1 MADFYNPHD
10 SRPCLL
16 VQIRR
21 SIQTFRTPMRAAVLV
36 SALLFPALTAVPI
49 AAYAQQ
55 SAVRASAQETARQVF
70 AILAGEIAAN
80 TGHPGVAYTELL
92 KAAKELD
99 SEPLYRRAA
108 EIALRAGAPDKAL
121 IAAQAW
127 RKAMPGSREAS
138 AWVVQ
143 LLLLMGKTSEAGSA
157 IAQDLANTPE
167 PQRGQ
172 AIADLLPLA
181 AQASDA
187 AATLSMMRTA
197 LTGQRQFAQTDVVL
211 GLLRARAGDQ
221 KGGFADALHALTL
234 NPGLAPAAA
243 LLIQLYTV
251 NPQAADG
258 AMQKFSAAQPKDSGL
273 RLAWAQAALA
283 QQRDGIA
290 LNALDKLVVDA
301 PDLAPA
307 WLILGSLQT
316 EFGQP
321 ARAVVS
327 LQTYLRL
334 ARAQA
339 EPPVL
344 TPAYIAL
351 AEASRKLGDLDQAN
365 RWLDQIEPDASNH
378 LAVLS
383 NRAAILVQQ
392 GKVNDALKLAETLPD
407 ATEAQRKDRL
417 LARAQVLREAGRFD
431 ASYKLL
437 QSGLKQTPN
446 DVDLLYEA
454 SMMADKSGHIK
465 DMLQMLRKAIALDPE
480 SQPAYNALGYTLADR
495 GEQLPEARK
504 LVARALELSPGNPF
518 VLDSMGWVEHKMGH
532 NDQALDLLQ
541 QAYDARPDPEIG
553 AHLGEV
559 LWQLGQRDR
568 ARAIWHEA
576 IERAPHDTMVQA
588 VLRKYGVTF

>member
-1 MADFYNPHD
+1 
-10 SRPCLL
+10 
-16 VQIRR
+16 
-21 SIQTFRTPMRAAVLV
+21 MRAAVLV
-36 SALLFPALTAVPI
+36 SALLFPAMSFVPVV
-49 AAYAQQ
+49 AQAQQ
-55 SAVRASAQETARQVF
+55 SAARLSAQETARHVF
-70 AILAGEIAAN
+70 AVLAGEIAAN

-92 KAAKELD
+92 KAANDLNAEQ
-99 SEPLYRRAA
+99 LYRRAA

-121 IAAQAW
+121 AAAQAW
-127 RKAMPGSREAS
+127 RKAMPDSREAG

-143 LLLLMGKTSEAGSA
+143 LQLMMGRTSEAGAS
-157 IAQDLANTPE
+157 IAQDLANTPQ
-167 PQRGQ
+167 PQRAQ

-181 AQASDA
+181 AQAEDP
-187 AATLSMMRTA
+187 AATLAMMRTA
-197 LTGQRQFAQTDVVL
+197 LAGQEQFAQTDVVL
-211 GLLRARAGDQ
+211 GMLRARSGDQ

-234 NPGLAPAAA
+234 QPGLAPAAA
-243 LLIQLYTV
+243 LLLQLYTV
-251 NPQAADG
+251 NPQAADA
-258 AMQKFSAAQPKDSGL
+258 AMQAFSTAQPKDSGL
-273 RLAWAQAALA
+273 RLAWAQAALG

-290 LNALDKLVVDA
+290 LNSLKTLAADA

-307 WLILGSLQT
+307 WLLLGSLQT
-316 EFGQP
+316 EFGEP
-321 ARAVVS
+321 ANAVVS

-334 ARAQA
+334 AREES
-339 EPPVL
+339 EPPLL

-351 AEASRKLGDLDQAN
+351 SEASRKLGDFDQAN
-365 RWLDQIEPDASNH
+365 RWLDQVVTNASNH

-392 GKVNDALKLAETLPD
+392 GKVNEALKLADTLPD
-407 ATEAQRKDRL
+407 STAEQRKDRL
-417 LARAQVLREAGRFD
+417 LARAQILREAGRFD

-465 DMLQMLRKAIALDPE
+465 EMLQMLRKAIALDPQ
-480 SQPAYNALGYTLADR
+480 SQPAYNALGYTLAER
-495 GEQLPEARK
+495 GESLPEARK

-518 VLDSMGWVEHKMGH
+518 VLDSMGWVEYKMGR
-532 NDQALDLLQ
+532 NAQALDLLQ

-559 LWQLGQRDR
+559 LWQLGQKDK
-568 ARAIWHEA
+568 ARAIWQKA
-576 IERAPHDTMVQA
+576 IERAPHNAMVQA

>member
-1 MADFYNPHD
+1 
-10 SRPCLL
+10 
-16 VQIRR
+16 
-21 SIQTFRTPMRAAVLV
+21 MRAAVLV
-36 SALLFPALTAVPI
+36 SALLFPAFVSLPVTAF
-49 AAYAQQ
+49 AQQ
-55 SAVRASAQETARQVF
+55 ASDRVSAEETARQVF
-70 AILAGEIAAN
+70 AVLAGEIAAN

-99 SEPLYRRAA
+99 AESLYRRAA

-121 IAAQAW
+121 AAAQAW
-127 RKAMPGSREAS
+127 RKAMPTSREAG

-143 LLLLMGKTSEAGSA
+143 LQMLMGKMAEAGA
-157 IAQDLANTPE
+157 TIAQDLAQTPE

-181 AQASDA
+181 AQSNDP
-187 AATLSMMRTA
+187 AATLAMMRTA
-197 LTGQRQFAQTDVVL
+197 LAGQKQFAQTDVVL
-211 GLLRARAGDQ
+211 GLLRSRTGDRT
-221 KGGFADALHALTL
+221 GGFADALHALNL
-234 NPGLAPAAA
+234 SPGLAPAAA
-243 LLIQLYTV
+243 LLLQLYTV
-251 NPQAADG
+251 NPQAADA
-258 AMQKFSAAQPKDSGL
+258 AMQKFAGAQPKDSGL
-273 RLAWAQAALA
+273 RLAWAQAALG
-283 QQRDGIA
+283 QQRDGVA
-290 LNALDKLVVDA
+290 LAALEKLVVDA

-321 ARAVVS
+321 AQAVVS

-334 ARAQA
+334 ARAQP

-344 TPAYIAL
+344 TPAYLAL
-351 AEASRKLGDLDQAN
+351 SEASRKLGDLDQAT
-365 RWLDQIEPDASNH
+365 RWLDQTQPDANNR
-378 LAVLS
+378 LAVVS
-383 NRAAILVQQ
+383 GRAAILVQQ
-392 GKVNDALKLAETLPD
+392 GKMDEALQLADALPQGNA
-407 ATEAQRKDRL
+407 AQRKDRW
-417 LARAQVLREAGRFD
+417 LARAQILREAGHFE
-431 ASYKLL
+431 ASFRLL
-437 QSGLKQTPN
+437 QSALKQMPD

-465 DMLQMLRKAIALDPE
+465 EMMAMLRKAIALDPD

-504 LVARALELSPGNPF
+504 LVSRALALSPGNPF
-518 VLDSMGWVEHKMGH
+518 VLDSLGWVEFKMGRLA
-532 NDQALDLLQ
+532 QALDLLQ

-568 ARAIWHEA
+568 ARAIWRQA
-576 IERAPHDTMVQA
+576 IDRAPHDAMVQA

>member
-1 MADFYNPHD
+1 
-10 SRPCLL
+10 
-16 VQIRR
+16 
-21 SIQTFRTPMRAAVLV
+21 MRAAVLV
-36 SALLFPALTAVPI
+36 SALLFPALAAVPM
-49 AAYAQQ
+49 AATAQQ
-55 SAVRASAQETARQVF
+55 SADRVSAQDTARQVF
-70 AILAGEIAAN
+70 AVLAGEIAAH

-99 SEPLYRRAA
+99 SEQLYRRAA
-108 EIALRAGAPDKAL
+108 EIALRAGAPEQAL
-121 IAAQAW
+121 AAAKDW
-127 RKAMPGSREAS
+127 RKAMPDSREAG

-143 LLLLMGKTSEAGSA
+143 LLLLMGKTGEAGSV
-157 IAQDLANTPE
+157 IAQDLAHTPE

-181 AQASDA
+181 AQASDP

-197 LTGQRQFAQTDVVL
+197 LAGQRQFAQTDVVL

-221 KGGFADALHALTL
+221 KGGFADALHALGRD
-234 NPGLAPAAA
+234 PGLAPAAA
-243 LLIQLYTV
+243 LLLQLYTV
-251 NPQAADG
+251 NPQAADA
-258 AMQKFSAAQPKDSGL
+258 AMQRFSAAQQKDSGL

-290 LNALDKLVVDA
+290 LHALEKLVADA
-301 PDLAPA
+301 PDSAPA

-316 EFGQP
+316 EFDQ
-321 ARAVVS
+321 AAKAVIS

-339 EPPVL
+339 SQSQPPVL
-344 TPAYIAL
+344 TPAYLAL
-351 AEASRKLGDLDQAN
+351 SEASRKLGDLDQAN
-365 RWLDQIEPDASNH
+365 RWLDQIVPDANNQ

-383 NRAAILVQQ
+383 SRAAILVQQ
-392 GKVNDALKLAETLPD
+392 GKVDDALKLIETLPE
-407 ATEAQRKDRL
+407 ASAAQRKDRL
-417 LARAQVLREAGRFD
+417 LARAQVLREAGRFE
-431 ASYKLL
+431 ASYRLL
-437 QSGLKQTPN
+437 RSGLKQMPN

-465 DMLQMLRKAIALDPE
+465 EMLQMLRKAIALDPE

-504 LVARALELSPGNPF
+504 LIARALELSPGNPF
-518 VLDSMGWVEHKMGH
+518 VLDSMGWVEFRMGH
-532 NDQALDLLQ
+532 DDQALDSLQ

-559 LWQLGQRDR
+559 LWRLGQHDR
-568 ARAIWHEA
+568 ARAIWRQA
-576 IERAPHDTMVQA
+576 IERAPNDSMVQA
-588 VLRKYGVTF
+588 VLRKYGVSF